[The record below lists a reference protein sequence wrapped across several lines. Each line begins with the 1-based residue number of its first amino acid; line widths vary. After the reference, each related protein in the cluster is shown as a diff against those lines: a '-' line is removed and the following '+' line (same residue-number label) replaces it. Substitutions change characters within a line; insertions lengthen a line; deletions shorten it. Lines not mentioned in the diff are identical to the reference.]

1 MTRSSATTNTAPSID
16 GRGFLGRDRLGPAEP
31 EAEAIKDA
39 LLEAP
44 LLFMSAFNVFET
56 KTVMLRQFPGNFSKF
71 EILLDNL
78 GVCILAFDA
87 RQATMAFEAYQR
99 YGKGSGHPAQLNLG
113 DCAAYALARS
123 LNLPLL
129 FKGNDFIHTD
139 VKPVL

>member
-1 MTRSSATTNTAPSID
+1 MVVDSSAVIAWV
-16 GRGFLGRDRLGPAEP
+16 RAKP

-44 LLFMSAFNVFET
+44 LLFMSAFSVFET
-56 KTVMLRQFPGNFSKF
+56 KTVLLRPFPGDFSKF
-71 EILLDNL
+71 EVLLDDL
-78 GVCILAFDA
+78 CVRILAFDA
-87 RQATMAFEAYQR
+87 RQATLAFEADQR

-123 LNLPLL
+123 LDLPLL

-139 VKPVL
+139 VKPVM